1 MAGMLLC
8 PVSGWLKS
16 GECNERGHR
25 VHRFHCDDANS
36 RQMKIKKD
44 KLNYRRD

>member
-8 PVSGWLKS
+8 PVSGWLKA
-16 GECNERGHR
+16 GECIRALRNAI
-25 VHRFHCDDANS
+25 VTTIDS

>member
-1 MAGMLLC
+1 MADMLLC
-8 PVSGWLKS
+8 PVSGWLKA
-16 GECNERGHR
+16 GECNERG
-25 VHRFHCDDANS
+25 HRFHCDDANS